1 MDGISLIA
9 AFGAGI
15 ISFVSPCVLPLVPA
29 YISFISRLSMEEM
42 SVDNSRTLRRIMLN
56 SLAFILGFSI
66 VFVALGATATFAG
79 QLLLSKMSVL
89 SKIAGVVIVIFGLHM
104 AGVFKIRFLNYEK
117 KFHASNKPV
126 GLLGTFL
133 VGLAFAF
140 GWTPCVGPIL
150 AGILGLAMIEETVWE
165 GIKLLSAYSL
175 GLGIPFFLTGIGINR
190 FLSVFARIKRYFKA
204 IEIASG
210 TLLVLVGFMIFF
222 NYLNVLSIYII
233 RLFPWLNVG

>member
-1 MDGISLIA
+1 
-9 AFGAGI
+9 
-15 ISFVSPCVLPLVPA
+15 
-29 YISFISRLSMEEM
+29 
-42 SVDNSRTLRRIMLN
+42 MLN

-79 QLLLSKMSVL
+79 QLLLSKMNVL

-126 GLLGTFL
+126 GLLGTFV

-150 AGILGLAMIEETVWE
+150 AGILGLAMIEETVGE

-190 FLSVFARIKRYFKA
+190 FLSVFERIKRYFKA

>member
-1 MDGISLIA
+1 MGGISLIA

-15 ISFVSPCVLPLVPA
+15 ISFVSPCVLPLIPA
-29 YISFISRLSMEEM
+29 YISFISGLSMEEL
-42 SVDNSRTLRRIMLN
+42 SVENSRTLRRIMLN

-89 SKIAGVVIVIFGLHM
+89 SKIAGIVIVIFGLHM

>member
-1 MDGISLIA
+1 MA

-15 ISFVSPCVLPLVPA
+15 ISFVSPCVLPLIPA
-29 YISFISRLSMEEM
+29 YISFISGLSMEEL
-42 SVDNSRTLRRIMLN
+42 SKENSQTMRRIMLN

-150 AGILGLAMIEETVWE
+150 AGILGLAMIEETVGE

-233 RLFPWLNVG
+233 KLFPWLNVG